1 MSDLLGRGVYAYID
15 DILIYT
21 ETIEEHWR
29 LLREVLERLQA
40 AGLKISLDKSEWLRK
55 EVQYLGYIIGQG
67 VLKMD
72 PSKTEAILK
81 IPLPQDT
88 REEGRYKP
96 DLRKQVRRFL
106 GAAGFYRKFVRGFAT
121 LTAPLT
127 ELTKTTERI
136 KWLPQHTLAWK
147 ALQQA
152 MAS

>member
-1 MSDLLGRGVYAYID
+1 M
-15 DILIYT
+15 
-21 ETIEEHWR
+21 
-29 LLREVLERLQA
+29 REVLERIKA

-55 EVQYLGYIIGQG
+55 EVQYLGYIVGEG

-72 PSKTEAILK
+72 PSKTEDILK
-81 IPLPQDT
+81 IPIPPDT

-106 GAAGFYRKFVRGFAT
+106 GSTGFYRKFVRDFAT

-136 KWLPQHTLAWK
+136 KWMP
-147 ALQQA
+147 
-152 MAS
+152 